1 MGERVRVRGRPLNH
15 GSAPLTPTLS
25 PLKRGEGV
33 LWRWFL
39 ILQFMLTVL
48 PAGAAEPVVTSPAAE
63 IEASAER
70 IVENFRKLIVLHD
83 GSVRSRTPAASLAG
97 RMLFFRNRELTAQLV
112 EKLTR
117 APRNGDETG
126 EQRVGRLLALFTAHT
141 DWWDIDRIALLGVV
155 NETRLRLPAG
165 EALAQ
170 QLDRKREEISLI
182 RAAYNNEFTAA
193 LASRAVSVVSGPRR
207 AGWDGY
213 LGYLRERYPLAR
225 VIDELNPAQ
234 PEEAATPRSASAEA
248 AARDEWTDGG
258 LPPKTVLLT
267 FDDGPHPKFTAEILQ
282 ILAHYNIRAVFFQ
295 VGQNL
300 GVIRGGRAEPSRN
313 ANIVAESL
321 RNGHAIGNHTYTHP
335 LLPKLAAA
343 AIDDE
348 IDTTQTLL
356 EAVAPAH
363 APLFRPPYG
372 ARNDLVLAEVA
383 DRGLRSVLWNID
395 SRDWA
400 DPIPQSIAQRVV
412 DEAEREG
419 RGIILFHD
427 IHGRSVQALPMAIEG
442 LLKRGFR
449 FARWEAGVLTSEGA
463 PLAAK

>member
-1 MGERVRVRGRPLNH
+1 MSN
-15 GSAPLTPTLS
+15 SAPSCAPGEVLNMVVGLS
-25 PLKRGEGV
+25 CGRLAR
-33 LWRWFL
+33 LL
-39 ILQFMLTVL
+39 ILMWITLNAL
-48 PAGAAEPVVTSPAAE
+48 PTGAAEPVVTPPAVE
-63 IEASAER
+63 IEVSAER
-70 IVENFRKLIVLHD
+70 VVENFRKLIVLHD
-83 GSVRSRTPAASLAG
+83 GSARARTPAAALAG

-112 EKLTR
+112 EALTR
-117 APRNGDETG
+117 SSRDENA
-126 EQRVGRLLALFTAHT
+126 QRIERLLALFTART

-165 EALAQ
+165 DALAQ
-170 QLDRKREEISLI
+170 TLDRKRDEISLI

-193 LASRAVSVVSGPRR
+193 LAQRVPGAPSVTSGPRR

-213 LGYLRERYPLAR
+213 VAALRERYPLAR
-225 VIDELNPAQ
+225 VIEELNPSQ
-234 PEEAATPRSASAEA
+234 PEESALPRSPSVEA

-282 ILAHYNIRAVFFQ
+282 ILAHYNIKAIFFQ

-300 GVIRGGRAEPSRN
+300 GSVRAGRAEPSRN
-313 ANIVAESL
+313 APIVAEIL

-348 IDTTQTLL
+348 IDTTQNLL
-356 EAVAPAH
+356 ETLAPGH

-400 DPIPQSIAQRVV
+400 DPIPQSIAQRVI
-412 DEAEREG
+412 DEVEREG

-427 IHGRSVQALPMAIEG
+427 IHGRSVQALPIAIEG

>member
-1 MGERVRVRGRPLNH
+1 MTVGILRGRRVRFGMVLWFALATLPAVAADAVPPTTEIEIAAERV
-15 GSAPLTPTLS
+15 
-25 PLKRGEGV
+25 
-33 LWRWFL
+33 
-39 ILQFMLTVL
+39 
-48 PAGAAEPVVTSPAAE
+48 
-63 IEASAER
+63 
-70 IVENFRKLIVLHD
+70 VENFRKLIVLHD
-83 GSVRSRTPAASLAG
+83 GSARARTPAASLAG
-97 RMLFFRNRELTAQLV
+97 RMLFYRNRELTAQLV
-112 EKLTR
+112 EALTQTSR
-117 APRNGDETG
+117 EESA
-126 EQRVGRLLALFTAHT
+126 QRIERLLALLTART
-141 DWWDIDRIALLGVV
+141 DWWDVDRIALLGVI
-155 NETRLRLPAG
+155 NETRLRLPSG
-165 EALAQ
+165 DALTQ
-170 QLDRKREEISLI
+170 RLERKRDEISLI

-193 LASRAVSVVSGPRR
+193 LAQRALATTGAAGGPRR

-213 LGYLRERYPLAR
+213 VAALRERYPLAR
-225 VIDELNPAQ
+225 VIEELNPSP
-234 PEEAATPRSASAEA
+234 PEEAAAPRSAAIEA

-282 ILAHYNIRAVFFQ
+282 ILAHYNIKAVFFH

-300 GVIRGGRAEPSRN
+300 GAVRNGRADLSRN
-313 ANIVAESL
+313 AAVVGGIV
-321 RNGHAIGNHTYTHP
+321 RGGHAIGNHSHTHP
-335 LLPKLAAA
+335 LLTKLAAT
-343 AIDDE
+343 AIDEE
-348 IDTTQTLL
+348 IDTTQSLL
-356 EAVAPAH
+356 EAAAPAH

-372 ARNDLVLAEVA
+372 ARNDLVLAGVA

-400 DPIPQSIAQRVV
+400 DPIPQSIAQRVI

-427 IHGRSVQALPMAIEG
+427 IHGRSVQALPIAIEG